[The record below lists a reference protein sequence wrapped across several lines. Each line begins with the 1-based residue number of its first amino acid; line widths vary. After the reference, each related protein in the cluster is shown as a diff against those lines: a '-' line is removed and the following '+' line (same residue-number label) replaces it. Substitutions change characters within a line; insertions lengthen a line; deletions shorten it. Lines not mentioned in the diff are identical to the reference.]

1 MFEWVVVR
9 SEHRGIVGTALPRAW
24 RGEAAVAELT
34 FGATRVTFIVPAA
47 ASPRRAAR
55 WPDVVVDWVDINEE
69 RLFPTDL
76 ASVLGEELSGLG
88 AEVLATFSELDLR
101 KATTGWYRKGALA
114 ELEHVGAAQV
124 SWTPEDGLGRPFDGT
139 RRSMGAQVGRRIAE
153 LVGDERSA
161 NLMDRLDGQRLAVG
175 EAILETAFLRMLG
188 QTPPKMDELRGQVA
202 TAPAQRLRLG

>member
-9 SEHRGIVGTALPRAW
+9 SEHRGIVGPALARAW
-24 RGEAAVAELT
+24 RGEAALAQLA
-34 FGATRVTFIVPAA
+34 FASATVTFVVPTA
-47 ASPRRAAR
+47 ASARRTAR
-55 WPDVVVDWVDINEE
+55 WPDVVGDWVDINEE
-69 RLFPTDL
+69 RLYPSDL
-76 ASVLGEELSGLG
+76 APVLAEELSGLG

-101 KATTGWYRKGALA
+101 KATTAWYRKGALA

-124 SWTPEDGLGRPFDGT
+124 AWTPDDGLGRPFDGT
-139 RRSMGAQVGRRIAE
+139 RRSIGAQVGRRIAE

-188 QTPPKMDELRGQVA
+188 GSPPKMDELRGMVT
-202 TAPAQRLRLG
+202 TAPAERVRLG